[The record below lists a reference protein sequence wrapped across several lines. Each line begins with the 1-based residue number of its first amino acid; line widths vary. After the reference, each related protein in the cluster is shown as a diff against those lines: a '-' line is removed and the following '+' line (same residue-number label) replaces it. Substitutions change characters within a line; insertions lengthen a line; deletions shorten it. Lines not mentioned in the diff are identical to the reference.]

1 MTFVTIDGDDIG
13 RRLAAC
19 YLSNDVTALETTR
32 ELVDLK
38 TQQISDLLTDLGYN
52 VLFCA
57 ADGVTAHSEAD
68 IIDDKRLYQRI
79 KNTAGLELSF
89 SVGVGKTLREAYVAL
104 LFAKSTGK
112 ARLCNFKSMESEC
125 LE

>member
-1 MTFVTIDGDDIG
+1 MSFVTIDGDDIG

-19 YLSNDVTALETTR
+19 YLSNDIKALEATR

-38 TQQISDLLTDLGYN
+38 THQISNLLTDLGYR

-57 ADGVTAHSEAD
+57 ADGVTAHSND
-68 IIDDKRLYQRI
+68 NIVDDMRLYQSI
-79 KNTAGLELSF
+79 ENIAGLELAF
-89 SVGVGKTLREAYVAL
+89 SVGVGETLREAYVAL

-112 ARLCNFKSMESEC
+112 ARLCNFSSMETEC

>member
-1 MTFVTIDGDDIG
+1 MTFVTVDGDDIG

-19 YLSNDVTALETTR
+19 YLSNDVKALETTR

-38 TQQISDLLTDLGYN
+38 TQQISELLSDLGYN

-57 ADGVTAHSEAD
+57 ADGVTAHSQED
-68 IIDDKRLYQRI
+68 IIDDIRLYQSI
-79 KNTAGLELSF
+79 EKTAGLELAF
-89 SVGVGKTLREAYVAL
+89 SVGVGGTLREAYVAL

-112 ARLCNFKSMESEC
+112 ARLCNFRSMESEC

>member
-19 YLSNDVTALETTR
+19 YLSNDVKALETTR

-38 TQQISDLLTDLGYN
+38 TQQISELLTGLGYN

-57 ADGVTAHSEAD
+57 ADGVTAHSQDD
-68 IIDDKRLYQRI
+68 IVDDLCLYQSI
-79 KNTAGLELSF
+79 ENTAGFELAF
-89 SVGVGKTLREAYVAL
+89 SVGVGETLREAYVAL

-112 ARLCNFKSMESEC
+112 ARLCNFRSMESEC

>member
-19 YLSNDVTALETTR
+19 YLSNDVKALETTR

-38 TQQISDLLTDLGYN
+38 TQQISELLTGLGYN

-57 ADGVTAHSEAD
+57 ADGVTAHSQDD
-68 IIDDKRLYQRI
+68 IVDDLRLYQSI
-79 KNTAGLELSF
+79 ENTAGFELEF
-89 SVGVGKTLREAYVAL
+89 SVGVGETLREAYIAL

-112 ARLCNFKSMESEC
+112 ARLCNFRSMESEC